1 MIRWLAGRLLQTLAT
16 YALAVT
22 LLFIMMRLT
31 PGDPLAGLSDER
43 PLPAEARELLR
54 RRYRLDQPVLTQYA
68 DFLAGA
74 LRGDL
79 GVSIAQHG
87 RPVTALIRE
96 RLPAT
101 LLLGTTALAAMFGI
115 GIAVG
120 VLQAT
125 RAGSVTDR
133 VLGILSL
140 TAYATPSFWL
150 GLVLT
155 WALAIEWH
163 WFPVAFMHAPLLD
176 PDAGW
181 WVRLTDLLWH
191 LVLPVTTLT
200 LVSFGAVARY
210 QRAAM
215 LEALGLGAIRTAR
228 TKGLRDRSI
237 LWHHAWRNSVGPML
251 ALFGLWLPLV
261 VAGSVFVES
270 VYAWPGLGTL
280 AAESIGS
287 RDYPVIMGVAIL
299 VSAVVIGGNLL
310 ADLLHG
316 WLDPRLRPSQ

>member
-1 MIRWLAGRLLQTLAT
+1 VIRWLAGRLLQALAT
-16 YALAVT
+16 YVLAVT
-22 LLFIMMRLT
+22 LLFVLMRLT
-31 PGDPLAGLSDER
+31 PGDPLSRLSDER
-43 PLPAEARELLR
+43 PLPPEAREVLR
-54 RRYRLDQPVLTQYA
+54 RRYRLDQPILTQYA
-68 DFLAGA
+68 DFLGGA
-74 LRGDL
+74 LHGEL

-87 RPVTALIRE
+87 RPVTALIAE

-101 LLLGTTALAAMFGI
+101 LLLGTATLVAMFGI

-125 RAGSVTDR
+125 RAGSLTDR
-133 VLGILSL
+133 VLGIVSL

-155 WALAIEWH
+155 WALATERH

-181 WVRLTDLLWH
+181 WVRTVDLTWH
-191 LVLPVTTLT
+191 LALPVTTLT

-210 QRAAM
+210 QRTAM
-215 LEALGLGAIRTAR
+215 LEALALDAVRTAR
-228 TKGLRDRSI
+228 TKGLRDQRI
-237 LWHHAWRNSVGPML
+237 LWRHAWRNSVGPML

-270 VYAWPGLGTL
+270 VFAWPGLGTL
-280 AAESIGS
+280 AAESIGG

-299 VSAVVIGGNLL
+299 VSGVVIGGNLL

-316 WLDPRLRPSQ
+316 WLDPRLRPSE